1 MRGALVG
8 CGYVSQFHL
17 RAWQKVPGIR
27 IEALCDLDGGR
38 AAARAAEFCVPCTY
52 DDVSRMLDEVHP
64 HFLDVATRPDSHLPI
79 IREAAARGVHVLCQ
93 KPLAPSLGQLE
104 EMIRLT
110 ERASVRLGVNENWRW
125 RPWHREMRKL
135 IAWGVIGRPY
145 FLRFTVR
152 PSKPLAGDAFERQP
166 YFAEMPRLIIYE
178 LGVHLIDTARS
189 YLGEVTGLFARTW
202 RVSPVLAGEDV
213 ALLLLEFAGRGLALL
228 DLNWA
233 AVSPGRDQRREG
245 YPFRIEGDRGAL
257 ELGPGAAI
265 HLTRE
270 GEPTRAL
277 AYELPQDPYVDSYR
291 ACQAAFIECLH
302 TGEPFATGGRET
314 YNTMAA
320 VFAAYE
326 SAESGQSVAVS
337 AVPATGGGT
346 GAPGPRAP
354 SKGRCGAEYLRKA
367 RRSCSSDEPG
377 CTRR

>member
-27 IEALCDLDGGR
+27 IEALCDLDAGR
-38 AAARAAEFCVPCTY
+38 AAARAAEFAIPRTY
-52 DDVSRMLDEVHP
+52 SEVGRMLDEVHP

-93 KPLAPSLGQLE
+93 KPVAPSLSELAQ
-104 EMIRLT
+104 MIRLT

-125 RPWHREMRKL
+125 RPWHREMRRL
-135 IAWGVIGRPY
+135 VSRGAIGQPY
-145 FLRFTVR
+145 SLRFTVR
-152 PSKPLAGDAFERQP
+152 PSQPQASDALKRQP

-189 YLGEVTGLFARTW
+189 YLGQVASVFART
-202 RVSPVLAGEDV
+202 RHISPAVVGEDV
-213 ALLLLEFAGRGLALL
+213 AVILLEFADHGLGLL

-233 AVSPGRDQRREG
+233 AASPGRDYRREG
-245 YPFRIEGDRGAL
+245 YPFRIEGEQGAL

-277 AYELPQDPYVDSYR
+277 PYELPQDPYLDSYR
-291 ACQAAFIECLH
+291 ACQADFIECLH
-302 TGEPFATGGRET
+302 TGEPFATGSRET

-326 SAESGQSVAVS
+326 SAERGQSVAV
-337 AVPATGGGT
+337 PA
-346 GAPGPRAP
+346 APV
-354 SKGRCGAEYLRKA
+354 E
-367 RRSCSSDEPG
+367 
-377 CTRR
+377 